1 MIVVNLN
8 LKLTPQ
14 QKTENV
20 WIFSTVYGPELKFHF
35 HYFLFVLQDDVSE
48 SGLVSEISQLLR
60 MIFQSMVQCSPTSES
75 AEILIASVSKIQ
87 VDYNQKL
94 KKLKKKLGK
103 HSVIRKIS
111 FWNNNEQ

>member
-20 WIFSTVYGPELKFHF
+20 WIFSTVNGPELKF

-111 FWNNNEQ
+111 FWNHNEQ